1 MYVQVYSLKIWRW
14 HDVSTPNSFCTD
26 PVCWFHDEPWYMIV
40 SVTWATHSRSVHSG
54 VTFNYM
60 LPLAALVKPRLRLMS
75 QSVCL
80 LKTMENFWMYQ
91 AEKLEEEQ
99 AKWKKETDHHER
111 DEVWLILQSLL
122 WFWSI
127 EVIFSVCI

>member
-1 MYVQVYSLKIWRW
+1 
-14 HDVSTPNSFCTD
+14 
-26 PVCWFHDEPWYMIV
+26 
-40 SVTWATHSRSVHSG
+40 
-54 VTFNYM
+54 
-60 LPLAALVKPRLRLMS
+60 MS

-122 WFWSI
+122 
-127 EVIFSVCI
+127 